1 MKKLIPVLVLITL
14 FLSCKKNKSTGDFI
28 WEKSFGP
35 GSAYF
40 ISTLPDS
47 GLIAC
52 GQSDGKPYLVRLNKT
67 LGTVLDFSSDEQGL
81 FSSAWCDTSGYITG
95 GNTSG
100 KMSLMRYGTG
110 GNKLWGKSLDAG
122 FKIDFTNI
130 FYTGSGQL
138 LAIGTA
144 SPDSVNSGATGLLF
158 VRFDTTGQII
168 SQNNL
173 TAPDFVSANKA
184 AIDNDGNIYL
194 ALTRKSGSSESTAG
208 VAKYNDQFQKLWET
222 DLYNNPD
229 FGAASR
235 AIILDASGNI
245 YVTGNTELS
254 TADGKLNNSFV
265 VSLTSSG
272 SIRDD
277 WKKYPE
283 NSNEGSALLFDN
295 SDGLMLMNRNCYL
308 INLLSPDNGA
318 DIGSIRM
325 FSVCHSDDTDA
336 LGEDFCLDY
345 ENHILVAGSLGG
357 SFFMALKASQ

>member
-1 MKKLIPVLVLITL
+1 MKRLIPVLVLITL
-14 FLSCKKNKSTGDFI
+14 FSSCKKSKSAGDFI
-28 WEKSFGP
+28 WEKSYGT
-35 GSAYF
+35 GSALF

-67 LGTVLDFSSDEQGL
+67 MDKVLDFSSDEQGL
-81 FSSAWCDTSGYITG
+81 FSSAWCDTSGYVIG
-95 GNTSG
+95 GNASG
-100 KMSLMRYGTG
+100 KMSLSRYDTG
-110 GNKLWGKSLDAG
+110 GNKLWEKSPDAG
-122 FKIDFTNI
+122 FYIDFTNI

-158 VRFDTTGQII
+158 IRFDTTGQII
-168 SQNNL
+168 AQNNL
-173 TAPDFVSANKA
+173 TEPDFISATKS

-208 VAKYNDQFQKLWET
+208 VAKYNDQLQKLWET

-265 VSLTSSG
+265 VSLTNSG
-272 SIRDD
+272 SIRDG
-277 WKKYPE
+277 WKKYLE

-295 SDGLMLMNRNCYL
+295 AGGLMMLNRNCY
-308 INLLSPDNGA
+308 IVNILSPDDGS
-318 DIGSIRM
+318 DIGKIRM

-336 LGEDFCLDY
+336 LGEDFSLDY
-345 ENHILVAGSLGG
+345 ENNILVAGSLGG
-357 SFFMALKASQ
+357 SFFMALKSSQ

>member
-1 MKKLIPVLVLITL
+1 MKRLIPVLILITL
-14 FLSCKKNKSTGDFI
+14 FSSCKKSNSTSDFI
-28 WEKSFGP
+28 WEKSYGT
-35 GSAYF
+35 GSALF
-40 ISTLPDS
+40 IRTLPDS

-52 GQSDGKPYLVRLNKT
+52 GQSDGKPYLVRLNKA
-67 LGTVLDFSSDEQGL
+67 LGTVLDISADEQGL
-81 FSSAWCDTSGYITG
+81 FSSAWCDTSGYVIG
-95 GNTSG
+95 GNING
-100 KMSLMRYGTG
+100 KMSLMRYSAD
-110 GNKLWGKSLDAG
+110 GNKLWEKSLDAG
-122 FKIDFTNI
+122 FKIDFANI

-158 VRFDTTGQII
+158 VRFDTTGQIVA
-168 SQNNL
+168 QNNL
-173 TAPDFVSANKA
+173 TEPDFISANKA

-222 DLYNNPD
+222 NLYNNPD

-265 VSLTSSG
+265 VSLTNNG

-277 WKKYPE
+277 WKKYLE

-295 SDGLMLMNRNCYL
+295 ANGLMMLNRNCYI
-308 INLLSPDNGA
+308 INILNPDDGA
-318 DIGSIRM
+318 DIGRIRM

-336 LGEDFCLDY
+336 LGEDFGLDY
-345 ENHILVAGSLGG
+345 ENNILVAGSLGG
-357 SFFMALKASQ
+357 SFFVALKSSQ